1 VKEFLE
7 IFQFARDNNIIAP
20 ALVAVYVAVIVFRLF
35 DLNRY
40 YMAMLMERVD
50 DVLFSRQRASTERFE
65 AYLRAEG
72 LYDEDL
78 LLAFRS
84 MLHSALFT
92 RTRERIKLAI
102 HRNGFYKKK
111 GKKLTAYIHLIG
123 ERLYYKNQSDMMSD
137 ALHLGALIRASN
149 STRCTLEEAI
159 ADWGDIVTYAKRLRL
174 ELTGDFL
181 KLLFF
186 WGVQKDR

>member
-1 VKEFLE
+1 MKELLE
-7 IFQFARDNNIIAP
+7 IVQFAKEQNIIAP
-20 ALVAVYVAVIVFRLF
+20 ALVAVYVAVIVFKLF

-50 DVLFSRQRASTERFE
+50 DILFSRQRASTIRFE
-65 AYLRAEG
+65 AFLREQG
-72 LYDEDL
+72 VYDEDL
-78 LLAFRS
+78 LLAFKAI
-84 MLHSALFT
+84 LHSALFT

-102 HRNGFYKKK
+102 HRNGFYKKR
-111 GKKLTAYIHLIG
+111 GKALKDYIRLIG

-149 STRCTLEEAI
+149 VTRCTVDEAV
-159 ADWGDIVTYAKRLRL
+159 ADWCAIVTYAKQLRR
-174 ELTGDFL
+174 ELIKDFL